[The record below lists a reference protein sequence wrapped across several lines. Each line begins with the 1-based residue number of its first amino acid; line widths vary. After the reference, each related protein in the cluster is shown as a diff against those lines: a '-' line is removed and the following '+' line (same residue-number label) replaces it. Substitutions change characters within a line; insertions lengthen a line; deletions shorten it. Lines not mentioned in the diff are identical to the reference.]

1 VYDDMIFLAGAV
13 YFVLVFAVGFAL
25 GVIRVVL
32 VVPALGERWAELL
45 ETPLMIAA
53 SYLAARWTV
62 RRFGVPVDRI
72 AQRLGLGLIGLAL
85 LLGAEIGVVLRL
97 RGLSISEYVAG
108 RDPVSGGVY
117 VLALLVFSVMPVFAG
132 RSGAEGVRAS

>member
-1 VYDDMIFLAGAV
+1 MIFLAGAV

-117 VLALLVFSVMPVFAG
+117 VLALLVFSVMPAFAG

>member
-1 VYDDMIFLAGAV
+1 MIFLAGAV

-72 AQRLGLGLIGLAL
+72 AQRLGIGLIGLAL

>member
-1 VYDDMIFLAGAV
+1 M
-13 YFVLVFAVGFAL
+13 
-25 GVIRVVL
+25 IRVVL

-72 AQRLGLGLIGLAL
+72 AQRLGIGLIGLAL